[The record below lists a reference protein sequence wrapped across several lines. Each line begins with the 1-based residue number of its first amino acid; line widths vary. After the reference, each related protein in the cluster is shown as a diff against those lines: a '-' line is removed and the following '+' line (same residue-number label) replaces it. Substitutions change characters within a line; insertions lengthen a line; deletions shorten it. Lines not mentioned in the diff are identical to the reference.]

1 METMKRI
8 SLPLCL
14 LFLSSFLWGCQ
25 TTPSQRVYDKS
36 SDIRIGDANGL
47 LGGLNDRLPKALYM
61 PLPNYPRELEH
72 RNIPDAEVVI
82 GFVIAEDGRTTERQ
96 VLYSSDWRF
105 EQAALDALARAE
117 FEPALKHGR
126 PARCRLAIP
135 VRFVQLKDTET
146 ERAEKTS
153 GWGEL
158 KSIATF
164 FMKGFNFL
172 ADPFVDLFLRY
183 I

>member
-1 METMKRI
+1 MKRNA
-8 SLPLCL
+8 LPLCL
-14 LFLSSFLWGCQ
+14 LFLSVFLLGCQ
-25 TTPSQRVYDKS
+25 TTPSQRVYDRS
-36 SDIRIGDANGL
+36 SDIQIGDAKGL

-61 PLPNYPRELEH
+61 PLPDYPRELEN
-72 RNIPDAEVVI
+72 RDIPDAEVVI

-135 VRFVQLKDTET
+135 VRFIQIRDTEKP
-146 ERAEKTS
+146 ESKT
-153 GWGEL
+153 GWGEFKAVGSYFL
-158 KSIATF
+158 KGI
-164 FMKGFNFL
+164 NFI
-172 ADPFVDLFLRY
+172 ADPFIDLFLRY